1 MPTLPVTSTVTR
13 PVVGFDGQSWTASES
28 VIVILSQTLALGRTG
43 TVTVPTT
50 SQATIAPGVPI
61 AAPGPHTV
69 FLERQSAV
77 IDGNQPPIGNFLFTT
92 TFPPTDSDSSVVPS
106 VTGPSSSTPSL
117 TSTAT
122 TSPTTTSPAAA
133 SSTLAN
139 FPLSTTDSKNSAS
152 STAPVAKQSPSS
164 TPEVGHSSS
173 KGISKGA
180 AAGVGI
186 GCAFAGALI
195 AALIA
200 FLLLRRRRDSNTN
213 SREYSPE
220 EKSPASSKQ
229 PNAITRPI
237 GTDSSPSAFT
247 LAERGLPLPLE
258 DAAIS
263 GEASKLQTF
272 VKNYVQS
279 YYHTFPATSRNIDL
293 TELGANLPI
302 PAPTLAVMLAGSGT
316 RISAIRFCL
325 MWVISS
331 RISLDSDISQSLLP
345 PEVSNLLRLVPRP
358 KAANGN

>member
-1 MPTLPVTSTVTR
+1 MSVTSTVTR
-13 PVVGFDGQSWTASES
+13 PVIGFDGQSWTASGS
-28 VIVILSQTLALGRTG
+28 SIVILGQTLALGRTG
-43 TVTVPTT
+43 TVTVSSSSPT
-50 SQATIAPGVPI
+50 GVPGGVPT
-61 AAPGPHTV
+61 A
-69 FLERQSAV
+69 SAGSYRIYLDSTRAV
-77 IDGNQPPIGNFLFTT
+77 VNETPSPFSNFLSTT
-92 TFPPTDSDSSVVPS
+92 TLVHTDNDGTPPVPS
-106 VTGPSSSTPSL
+106 ATVPSSSTSSS
-117 TSTAT
+117 TNTAT
-122 TSPTTTSPAAA
+122 ISPATTSPAAA
-133 SSTLAN
+133 SFS
-139 FPLSTTDSKNSAS
+139 LSTTDSKKNAS
-152 STAPVAKQSPSS
+152 STTPVAKQSSSS
-164 TPEVGHSSS
+164 TPEIHHSSS
-173 KGISKGA
+173 NGISKGA
-180 AAGVGI
+180 VAGVGI
-186 GCAFAGALI
+186 GCAIAGALI

-213 SREYSPE
+213 SREYSLE

-247 LAERGLPLPLE
+247 LAERELPLPLE
-258 DAAIS
+258 DAAVG
-263 GEASKLQTF
+263 GEASKLQTL

-279 YYHTFPATSRNIDL
+279 YYHTSPVTIRNIDL

-302 PAPTLAVMLAGSGT
+302 PAPTLATILADSGT